1 MVAYQSILRIDKT
14 AKQAAYLQ
22 LANQLMALIRG
33 GELRAGQKLLGSRQM
48 AALLNIHRQTVV
60 EAYDEL
66 LIQGWLETRTGS
78 GTYVVENLPE
88 INPTPLEKNQTQN
101 SNPAKTAGFK
111 IENAPHLA
119 RSVLGASPHLHLD
132 DGFPDPR
139 LAPLA
144 ELSRAYRSQ
153 LLQGNPY
160 VKLGYNDTKGS
171 AWLRRELSAYLNE
184 TRGLKTT
191 ADNILITRGTVM
203 GLYLASTGLLKKG
216 DKVVVGELSWGGAN
230 MSFLQAGAE
239 LIKIPV
245 DAHGLVIEAL
255 EKVCQ
260 QQPIRMVYVTS
271 HHHYPTTVALR
282 ADRRLQLLRLAEAY
296 RFIVFEDDYDYDFHY
311 LSQPLLPLASADR
324 QGMVLYCGSFTK
336 AISPAFR
343 VGYLVGSENVI
354 HHLSQLRR
362 IIDRQGD
369 LMLENSFAELL
380 QNGVIQRHIRKSLR
394 EYRARRDAF
403 CELLSTHLSSYLQFQ
418 IPDGGMAVWAHFDP
432 SIDLEALATEAL
444 KKGLFFADGKFHAP
458 LTHHTRLGFASS
470 TVSELEECVEI
481 LKRCILSQ

>member
-1 MVAYQSILRIDKT
+1 MVAYQSLLRIDKT
-14 AKQAAYLQ
+14 AKQATYLQ

-60 EAYDEL
+60 QAYDEL

-119 RSVLGASPHLHLD
+119 RGVLGASPHLHLD

-153 LLQGNPY
+153 LLQGNPD
-160 VKLGYNDTKGS
+160 VKLGSNDTKGS

-245 DAHGLVIEAL
+245 DTHGLVIEAL
-255 EKVCQ
+255 EKLCQ
-260 QQPIRMVYVTS
+260 QQSIRMVYVTS

-324 QGMVLYCGSFTK
+324 QGMVLYCGSLTK

-343 VGYLVGSENVI
+343 VGY
-354 HHLSQLRR
+354 
-362 IIDRQGD
+362 
-369 LMLENSFAELL
+369 M
-380 QNGVIQRHIRKSLR
+380 
-394 EYRARRDAF
+394 
-403 CELLSTHLSSYLQFQ
+403 
-418 IPDGGMAVWAHFDP
+418 
-432 SIDLEALATEAL
+432 
-444 KKGLFFADGKFHAP
+444 
-458 LTHHTRLGFASS
+458 
-470 TVSELEECVEI
+470 
-481 LKRCILSQ
+481 